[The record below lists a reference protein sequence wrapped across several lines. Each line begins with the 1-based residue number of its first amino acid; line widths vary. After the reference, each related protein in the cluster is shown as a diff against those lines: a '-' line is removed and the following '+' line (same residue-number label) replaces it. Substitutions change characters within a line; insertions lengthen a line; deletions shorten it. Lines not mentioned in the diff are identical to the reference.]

1 MTSRMFSVNH
11 KSGIAGILGG
21 GPQIPRDPT
30 MGVRAIA
37 GEGHEQAVALWPNPM
52 REELHIAW
60 RGDLRRM
67 PSRFVV
73 YDMLGREVARGD
85 VEPGRGAA
93 LWRCGDLPGGVYL
106 LSIHDRAGGLITTT
120 RIIKRE

>member
-106 LSIHDRAGGLITTT
+106 LSIHDSSGVPIATARVV
-120 RIIKRE
+120 KRD